1 MAELALAAA
10 GAGIGGSLF
19 SGAVFTAA
27 GGFTI
32 GAQIGWIAGGMLASS
47 FQTQKVQGPRL
58 NDLTVTGSAYGS
70 PVPYVFG
77 SPRISGQWI
86 WSSQKR
92 EISTTTSR
100 RAKGGPKIQ
109 SPNFT
114 YEADMF
120 LMLTSNEMEG
130 VRRIWINGELQW
142 TAADDSDFG
151 SINAS
156 SALAHRVTVYTGADD
171 QLPDPTYEASV
182 GAGAPAYIGHLTI
195 FFEALQLGTSGQ
207 IPNITVEVVSNGA
220 LVVKTDELAVSTL
233 GGNNIPIAFSS
244 NEYTTYSLLTG
255 TTPVP
260 AFAFTNVTASKT
272 QFDPGTGTI
281 GTTVGSSMVGRSDR
295 PVFLSGG
302 SFGSSRFFLSLL
314 DGAPARQFVFPG
326 LARVFA
332 LQGSDLVVAES
343 PSTGGL
349 ALWRYDIST
358 SSTLPAVSVTTS
370 ADVATLA
377 IIGSSLYVHYQGTN
391 PSAQTVEVFDLG
403 TLVSTGEI
411 ITTPVGNGAAEILEG
426 ELGEL
431 LFLNTTQLWRYE
443 PDGTWS
449 LVMAVPLGYGAH
461 NSSGR
466 VDVANPYMRGGSLYT
481 TRRSSTTTY
490 VRVAWQAIENGPVP
504 LDDVVNELLAR
515 AGIDFADFDA
525 SALASQSVRGY
536 AISPTT
542 TRAVMDVLA
551 QAYHFECS
559 PADKLVMVPLGGA
572 ISATI
577 PYDDLGTADFGN
589 IVEDPLPLVM
599 RNDLEQ
605 PGFVTVKYMNAA
617 NDGQPG
623 AERSFRISTDSEAE
637 MFIEVSI
644 LFMPSEAKQMADFIA
659 NLLQASL
666 MSVQEI
672 ALQTKYTRLQPC
684 DPVLLTD
691 RDGSTYRVRL
701 QERDDA
707 SGIIKFKAVFD
718 NQQAAISNGVTD
730 GNYDSSTQIRVAAL
744 TEWVY
749 GDWPLFRDVDDNV
762 GFYWAA
768 DGLGPF
774 WPGAVLMESPDDV
787 SYGQVSQIDER
798 GVVGTTLSA
807 LGTWSGGNLVDTGN
821 AVRVNVGQGTLA
833 SITYE
838 EQLADE
844 KNVFMI
850 GAECVIARTV
860 TYVSAGVYDL
870 SDLLRGRQ
878 GTEWAVGTHAAGERV
893 ALIQM
898 AGIRRVAQDLSKL
911 NVDFYYRAVTMGRL
925 LESANSRI
933 ESNTGVSSTP
943 WAATNLT
950 PVRDDSPGA
959 DDLTPMWSRRTRL
972 SENWLMGTVP
982 LGEEEQLW
990 RVRRYTSSA
999 FTTVAEEQEVA
1010 TVGGATFTSAPN
1022 PSYIG
1027 VSQWS
1032 ARVGW
1037 GYELRGTI

>member
-1 MAELALAAA
+1 MAQLVLSAA

-109 SPNFT
+109 STSFT

-120 LMLTSNEMEG
+120 LMLTSNEMAG
-130 VRRIWINGELQW
+130 VRRIWVNGELQW
-142 TAADDSDFG
+142 TAADDADFG

-156 SALAHRVTVYTGADD
+156 SALARRVTVYTGADD
-171 QLPDPTYEASV
+171 QLPDPTYEAAV

-207 IPNITVEVVSNGA
+207 IPNVTVEVVQNGGEST
-220 LVVKTDELAVSTL
+220 KTSQLYEWTAAVSTVQ
-233 GGNNIPIAFSS
+233 GFSDD
-244 NEYTTYSLLTG
+244 
-255 TTPVP
+255 
-260 AFAFTNVTASKT
+260 SKT
-272 QFDPGTGTI
+272 FTANPRQAWFDGSYFDYRYIDPSGQVYGAGSYQFPSFGFT
-281 GTTVGSSMVGRSDR
+281 MNGRSDR
-295 PVFLSGG
+295 PVIVCSAPNLNQAKHIFDPESQQLLTVFCAGIGDSYVLKGNDLVIYTVGWGG
-302 SFGSSRFFLSLL
+302 STHSIIWRFDLLQGTSALTSLSLPYSVNSMAII
-314 DGAPARQFVFPG
+314 DDMVYVREPVNGAPSTI
-326 LARVFA
+326 RVYDLETLT
-332 LQGSDLVVAES
+332 LQDSF
-343 PSTGGL
+343 STP
-349 ALWRYDIST
+349 T
-358 SSTLPAVSVTTS
+358 
-370 ADVATLA
+370 
-377 IIGSSLYVHYQGTN
+377 
-391 PSAQTVEVFDLG
+391 
-403 TLVSTGEI
+403 
-411 ITTPVGNGAAEILEG
+411 GNGAAEILEDSVG
-426 ELGEL
+426 DIY
-431 LFLNTTQLWRYE
+431 FLNTTTLYRRV
-443 PDGTWS
+443 GATWE
-449 LVMAVPLGYGAH
+449 VVIGNIPIGYGAF
-461 NSSGR
+461 NSTGGAG
-466 VDVANPYMRGGSLYT
+466 ANPYYSSESLYT
-481 TRRSSTTTY
+481 TSSY
-490 VRVAWQAIENGPVP
+490 VAGAVSNRVRTVWKAIEADAIP
-504 LDDVVNELLAR
+504 LDEVVSELFQR
-515 AGIDFADFDA
+515 AGIDPSDFDA
-525 SALASQSVRGY
+525 SALATQSVRGY

-559 PADKLVMVPLGGA
+559 PGEKLVMVPLGG
-572 ISATI
+572 SVVATI
-577 PYDDLGTADFGN
+577 PYEDLGTAPYGN
-589 IVEDPLPLVM
+589 VVDDPLPLVM
-599 RNDLEQ
+599 RNDLET

-637 MFIEVSI
+637 MFVEVSI
-644 LFMPSEAKQMADFIA
+644 LFMPSEAKKMADFLA
-659 NLLQASL
+659 NLLEASL
-666 MSVQEI
+666 LSVQEI
-672 ALQTKYTRLQPC
+672 ALQIKNTALQPC

-701 QERDDA
+701 QQRDDA
-707 SGIIKFKAVFD
+707 DGIIKFTAVFD
-718 NQQAAISNGVTD
+718 NPQSTSSDGVTD
-730 GNYDSSTQIRVAAL
+730 DDYESTTQIRVAAL
-744 TEWVY
+744 TQWVY

-768 DGLGPF
+768 DGLGQF

-787 SYGQVSQIDER
+787 SYGQVSSIEER
-798 GVVGTTLSA
+798 GVVGTTVTA
-807 LGTWSGGNLVDTGN
+807 LGTWTGGNVVDTGN
-821 AVRVNVGQGTLA
+821 SVRVNVGQGTLA
-833 SITYE
+833 SITYD
-838 EQLADE
+838 EQLASE

-850 GAECVIARTV
+850 GDECVIARTV
-860 TYVSAGVYDL
+860 TYVSAGIYDL
-870 SDLLRGRQ
+870 KDLLRGRQ
-878 GTEWAVGTHAAGERV
+878 GTEWAVGTHSIGDPV

-898 AGIRRVAQDLSKL
+898 AGMRRVAQDLSKL
-911 NVDFYYRAVTMGRL
+911 NVDYYYRAVTMGRL
-925 LESANSRI
+925 LESANPRI
-933 ESNTGVSSTP
+933 ESNTGVSSKP
-943 WAATNLT
+943 WAPSNLT
-950 PVRDDSPGA
+950 PTRSGT
-959 DDLTPMWSRRTRL
+959 DLTPQWVRRTRL
-972 SENWLMGTVP
+972 SENWLMDAVP

-999 FTTVAEEQEVA
+999 YTTVAEEQEVA

-1037 GYELRGTI
+1037 GYELRGAI